1 MTTSPTGF
9 YNSIQE
15 ATAHVIDVLSDI
27 LHVNTIF
34 IAANDGVTNV
44 IVDSFNREEVLVR
57 NGEELP
63 FELSYC
69 SLVLNHSAD
78 YLTISE
84 TSTHPQ
90 TRDLDATKTIGNHSF
105 TGIPIRMK
113 NGQAYGTI
121 CILDAPSVHL
131 TQSELKAL
139 QAMAVFLGYVVEL
152 EKGKID
158 AEISSMSKLDLIS
171 SLSNKIRF
179 SLTEIWGATD
189 LMLTT
194 ELTEEQQQYMSIM
207 ESSSRSLMTLLSN
220 ILDYSHMESR
230 QIDDI
235 EDPFDLRTMMEN
247 VLSLYAEVAAQRN
260 LELKLDWNLTSSP
273 IFIGDEAKIRRM
285 LINLVDNAVKFT
297 STGAVILSATA
308 QSVTD
313 APEVELELKVKDT
326 GIGISP
332 NKLKLW
338 LEHDRGNS
346 PSYGNP
352 GLGWQITKHL
362 LKRMK
367 GKMTGISEPGSGT
380 EITLQFTLKTYQ
392 ESA

>member
-34 IAANDGVTNV
+34 IAANDGITNV
-44 IVDSFNREEVLVR
+44 IVDSFNREEILVKK
-57 NGEELP
+57 GDVLP

-69 SLVLNHSAD
+69 SLVLDHPAD
-78 YLTISE
+78 HLTISE
-84 TSTHPQ
+84 TTIHPL
-90 TRDLDATKTIGNHSF
+90 TCDLDVTKTMGNHSF

-121 CILDAPSVHL
+121 CILDAPFVHL
-131 TQSELKAL
+131 TESELKAL

-152 EKGKID
+152 EKEKID
-158 AEISSMSKLDLIS
+158 AEISALSKLDLIS

-220 ILDYSHMESR
+220 ILDYSNIESR

-247 VLSLYAEVAAQRN
+247 VLSLYTEVAARRN

-297 STGAVILSATA
+297 STGAVTLSATTR
-308 QSVTD
+308 SVTD

-338 LEHDRGNS
+338 LEHDRGYS

-367 GKMTGISEPGSGT
+367 GKMTGSSEPGRGT
-380 EITLQFTLKTYQ
+380 EITLQFTLKIYQ

>member
-1 MTTSPTGF
+1 
-9 YNSIQE
+9 
-15 ATAHVIDVLSDI
+15 
-27 LHVNTIF
+27 
-34 IAANDGVTNV
+34 
-44 IVDSFNREEVLVR
+44 
-57 NGEELP
+57 
-63 FELSYC
+63 
-69 SLVLNHSAD
+69 
-78 YLTISE
+78 
-84 TSTHPQ
+84 
-90 TRDLDATKTIGNHSF
+90 
-105 TGIPIRMK
+105 MK

-131 TQSELKAL
+131 TESELKAL

-152 EKGKID
+152 EKDKID

-220 ILDYSHMESR
+220 ILDYSTMESR

-247 VLSLYAEVAAQRN
+247 VLSLYTEVAAQRN

-297 STGAVILSATA
+297 STGAVTLSATT

-313 APEVELELKVKDT
+313 APEIELELKVKDT

-332 NKLKLW
+332 NKLNLL
-338 LEHDRGNS
+338 LEHDRGYS
-346 PSYGNP
+346 LSYGNP

-362 LKRMK
+362 LKRMN
-367 GKMTGISEPGSGT
+367 GKMIGSSEPGSGT
-380 EITLQFTLKTYQ
+380 EITLQFTLKIYQ

>member
-34 IAANDGVTNV
+34 IAANDGITNV
-44 IVDSFNREEVLVR
+44 IVDSFNREEILVKK
-57 NGEELP
+57 GDVLP

-69 SLVLNHSAD
+69 SLVLDHPAD
-78 YLTISE
+78 HLTISE
-84 TSTHPQ
+84 TTIHPL
-90 TRDLDATKTIGNHSF
+90 TCDLDVTKTMGNHSF

-121 CILDAPSVHL
+121 CILDAPFVHL
-131 TQSELKAL
+131 TESELKAL

-152 EKGKID
+152 EKEKID
-158 AEISSMSKLDLIS
+158 AEISALSKLDLIS

-220 ILDYSHMESR
+220 ILDYSNIESR

-247 VLSLYAEVAAQRN
+247 VLSLYTEVAARRN

-297 STGAVILSATA
+297 STGAVTLSATTR
-308 QSVTD
+308 SVTD

-338 LEHDRGNS
+338 LEHDRGYS

-380 EITLQFTLKTYQ
+380 EITLQFTLKIYQ

>member
-1 MTTSPTGF
+1 
-9 YNSIQE
+9 
-15 ATAHVIDVLSDI
+15 
-27 LHVNTIF
+27 
-34 IAANDGVTNV
+34 
-44 IVDSFNREEVLVR
+44 
-57 NGEELP
+57 
-63 FELSYC
+63 
-69 SLVLNHSAD
+69 
-78 YLTISE
+78 
-84 TSTHPQ
+84 
-90 TRDLDATKTIGNHSF
+90 
-105 TGIPIRMK
+105 MK

-131 TQSELKAL
+131 TESELKAL

-152 EKGKID
+152 EKEKID
-158 AEISSMSKLDLIS
+158 AEISALSKLDLIS

-220 ILDYSHMESR
+220 ILDYSNIESR

-247 VLSLYAEVAAQRN
+247 VLSLYTEVAARRN

-297 STGAVILSATA
+297 STGAVTLSATTR
-308 QSVTD
+308 SVTD

-338 LEHDRGNS
+338 LEHDRGYS

-380 EITLQFTLKTYQ
+380 EITLQFTLKIYQ

>member
-1 MTTSPTGF
+1 MITSPTGF

-15 ATAHVIDVLSDI
+15 ATAHVIDVLSGI

-34 IAANDGVTNV
+34 IAANDGITNM
-44 IVDSFNREEVLVR
+44 IVDSFNREEVLVKE
-57 NGEELP
+57 GDVLP

-69 SLVLNHSAD
+69 SLVLDHPAD
-78 YLTISE
+78 HLTITE
-84 TSTHPQ
+84 TTIHPR
-90 TRDLDATKTIGNHSF
+90 TCDLDVTKTIGNHSF

-131 TQSELKAL
+131 TESELKAL

-152 EKGKID
+152 EKDKID

-220 ILDYSHMESR
+220 ILDYSTMESR

-247 VLSLYAEVAAQRN
+247 VLSLYTEVAAQRN

-297 STGAVILSATA
+297 STGAVTLSATT

-313 APEVELELKVKDT
+313 APEIELELKVKDT
-326 GIGISP
+326 GVGISP

-338 LEHDRGNS
+338 LEHDRGYS

-380 EITLQFTLKTYQ
+380 EITLQFTLKIYQ

>member
-78 YLTISE
+78 HLTISE
-84 TSTHPQ
+84 TSTHPR
-90 TRDLDATKTIGNHSF
+90 TCDLDVTKTIGNHSF

-113 NGQAYGTI
+113 DGQAYGTI
-121 CILDAPSVHL
+121 CVLDAPSAHL
-131 TQSELKAL
+131 TETEIKAL

-152 EKGKID
+152 EKDKID
-158 AEISSMSKLDLIS
+158 AEVSSMSKLDLIS

-207 ESSSRSLMTLLSN
+207 ESSSRSLMMLLNN
-220 ILDYSHMESR
+220 ILDYSKIESG

-247 VLSLYAEVAAQRN
+247 VLSLYTEVAAQRN
-260 LELKLDWNLTSSP
+260 LELRLDWNLASSP

-297 STGAVILSATA
+297 STGSVTLSANT
-308 QSVTD
+308 QFVTN
-313 APEVELELKVKDT
+313 APEAELEVRVKDT

-332 NKLKLW
+332 NKLKMW
-338 LEHDRGNS
+338 LEHDFGPS

-352 GLGWQITKHL
+352 GLGWQITKQL
-362 LKRMK
+362 LKRMN
-367 GKMTGISEPGSGT
+367 GTMTGVSEPGNGT

>member
-1 MTTSPTGF
+1 MITSPTGF

-34 IAANDGVTNV
+34 IAANDGITNV
-44 IVDSFNREEVLVR
+44 IVDSFNREEILVKK
-57 NGEELP
+57 GDVLP

-69 SLVLNHSAD
+69 SLVLDHPED
-78 YLTISE
+78 HLTISE
-84 TSTHPQ
+84 TTIHPH
-90 TRDLDATKTIGNHSF
+90 TCDLDVTKTMGNHSF

-131 TQSELKAL
+131 TEPELKAL

-152 EKGKID
+152 EKEKID
-158 AEISSMSKLDLIS
+158 AEISALSKLDLIS

-220 ILDYSHMESR
+220 ILDYSNIESR

-247 VLSLYAEVAAQRN
+247 VLSMYTEVAARRN

-297 STGAVILSATA
+297 STGAVTLSATTR
-308 QSVTD
+308 SVTD

-338 LEHDRGNS
+338 LEHDRGHS

-380 EITLQFTLKTYQ
+380 EITLQFTLKIYQ

>member
-1 MTTSPTGF
+1 MITSPTGF

-34 IAANDGVTNV
+34 IAANDGITNV

-78 YLTISE
+78 YLIISE

-90 TRDLDATKTIGNHSF
+90 TRDLDVTKTIGNHSF

-131 TQSELKAL
+131 TESELKAL

-247 VLSLYAEVAAQRN
+247 VLSLYTEVAAQRN

-297 STGAVILSATA
+297 STGAVILSATT

-362 LKRMK
+362 LKRMN

>member
-1 MTTSPTGF
+1 
-9 YNSIQE
+9 
-15 ATAHVIDVLSDI
+15 
-27 LHVNTIF
+27 
-34 IAANDGVTNV
+34 
-44 IVDSFNREEVLVR
+44 
-57 NGEELP
+57 
-63 FELSYC
+63 
-69 SLVLNHSAD
+69 
-78 YLTISE
+78 
-84 TSTHPQ
+84 
-90 TRDLDATKTIGNHSF
+90 
-105 TGIPIRMK
+105 
-113 NGQAYGTI
+113 
-121 CILDAPSVHL
+121 
-131 TQSELKAL
+131 
-139 QAMAVFLGYVVEL
+139 MAVFLGYVVEL
-152 EKGKID
+152 EKDKID

-220 ILDYSHMESR
+220 ILDYSTMESR

-247 VLSLYAEVAAQRN
+247 VLSLYTEVAAQRN

-297 STGAVILSATA
+297 STGAVTLSATTR
-308 QSVTD
+308 SVTD

-338 LEHDRGNS
+338 LEHDRGYS

-362 LKRMK
+362 LTRMK
-367 GKMTGISEPGSGT
+367 GKMTGRSEPGSGT

>member
-34 IAANDGVTNV
+34 IAANDGITNV
-44 IVDSFNREEVLVR
+44 IVDSFNREEILVKK
-57 NGEELP
+57 GDVLP

-69 SLVLNHSAD
+69 SLVLDHPAD
-78 YLTISE
+78 HLTISE
-84 TSTHPQ
+84 TTIHPH
-90 TRDLDATKTIGNHSF
+90 TCDLDVTKTMGNHSF

-131 TQSELKAL
+131 TESELKAL

-152 EKGKID
+152 EKEKID
-158 AEISSMSKLDLIS
+158 AEISALSKLDLIS

-220 ILDYSHMESR
+220 ILDYSNIESR

-247 VLSLYAEVAAQRN
+247 VLSLYTEVAARRN

-297 STGAVILSATA
+297 STGAVTLSATTR
-308 QSVTD
+308 SVTD

-338 LEHDRGNS
+338 LEHDRGYS

-362 LKRMK
+362 LKRMN
-367 GKMTGISEPGSGT
+367 GKMTGSSEPGRGT
-380 EITLQFTLKTYQ
+380 EITLQFTLKIYQ

>member
-34 IAANDGVTNV
+34 IAANDGITNV
-44 IVDSFNREEVLVR
+44 IVDSFNREEILVKK
-57 NGEELP
+57 GDVLP

-69 SLVLNHSAD
+69 SLVLDHPAD
-78 YLTISE
+78 HLTISE
-84 TSTHPQ
+84 TTIHPL
-90 TRDLDATKTIGNHSF
+90 TCDLDVTKTMGNHSF

-121 CILDAPSVHL
+121 CILDAPFVHL
-131 TQSELKAL
+131 TESELKAL

-152 EKGKID
+152 EKEKID
-158 AEISSMSKLDLIS
+158 AEISALSKLDLIS

-220 ILDYSHMESR
+220 ILDYSNIESR

-247 VLSLYAEVAAQRN
+247 VLSLYTEVAARRN

-297 STGAVILSATA
+297 STGAVTLSATT

-313 APEVELELKVKDT
+313 APEIELELKVKDT

-332 NKLKLW
+332 NKLNLL
-338 LEHDRGNS
+338 LEHDRGYS
-346 PSYGNP
+346 LSYGNP

-362 LKRMK
+362 LKRMN
-367 GKMTGISEPGSGT
+367 GKMTGSSEPGSGT
-380 EITLQFTLKTYQ
+380 EITLQFTLKIYQ